1 MCRCGVCVGVV
12 YVYVWCM
19 CRCGV
24 CVGVVY
30 V

>member
-12 YVYVWCM
+12 YVHVWCM